1 MGSKKWWSLL
11 TVVLFCAL
19 LGGCKNVEVAPVVAL
34 QDVWTEHKMTEY
46 INAYTLDE
54 EGNLYT
60 LEWDM
65 TANEGQSDRMQEALA
80 GLTAEEIAQMTP
92 EELEAL
98 MPEEEDAHFLRKYN
112 AQGERIFSKALDSS
126 ATSYVITMAVQ
137 DGTVYFVSYIT
148 GREKATLHSY
158 CLETEEL
165 TVVKELPYL
174 KSVLRII
181 PMGDCLYLLGT
192 NVEGYFGLTDS
203 RKYMHS
209 GQKIFCYTVSED
221 KLEELGIE
229 EPMDI
234 CAAEEGKLCIYAHMG
249 EEFGLLLYDTERDA
263 MTVLAKTEEYKMQYV
278 AYCSEQQAVMYM
290 SLGRGLVLSYFTDL
304 DVECELYPDFGFQ
317 DNNICCVNGNVAVK
331 TSAGNTIIQFP
342 VAQVKCENKSLR
354 YIRPEIWGLD
364 PFGCGYEIQCTEL
377 TQDKFA
383 LKVMAL
389 DKDFDLCYVNSYGSF
404 GYSMKEYGVFYP
416 LNNIPR
422 IQEYLDACFPYVKE
436 AATDI
441 DGNIWMIPIAVDIP
455 GIVVKKDATED
466 VLFKE
471 NMTYEK
477 YCREYEAL
485 SPEEKKWAIAPDY
498 YAVKFINQY
507 ILDRGTIDTEEFRN
521 ILQSMAKSSGAEQEN
536 TEAMYCRVW
545 EERDYRAYG
554 TLEYGED
561 ATVFAEPKLKADNKN
576 VGTCQFLAV
585 NPYSDNLEETLQ
597 YITTLVAYMLEKE
610 DAPLFFANREV
621 ADTNYERT
629 LYELYENGAIAFSVD
644 EDVYEGYEDVLDGSL
659 TVEDFVKEAES
670 GVKIYLNE

>member
-11 TVVLFCAL
+11 TVVLLCAL
-19 LGGCKNVEVAPVVAL
+19 LGGCKHVEVEPVAAL
-34 QDVWTEHKMTEY
+34 QDVWTEYKLTENM
-46 INAYTLDE
+46 IAYTLDE

-65 TANEGQSDRMQEALA
+65 TANEGQADRMQEALA
-80 GLTAEEIAQMTP
+80 GLTAEELAQMTP

-98 MPEEEDAHFLRKYN
+98 MPEEEDSHFLRKYN
-112 AQGERIFSKALDSS
+112 VQGERIFSMGLDSG
-126 ATSYVITMAVQ
+126 ATSYVKTMAVQ
-137 DGTVYFVSYIT
+137 DGTVYFVAYTT
-148 GREKATLHSY
+148 GREKATLYS
-158 CLETEEL
+158 CCPETEEL

-174 KSVLRII
+174 KSVVRIV

-192 NVEGYFGLTDS
+192 NVEGYNGPAGST
-203 RKYMHS
+203 KYMHS
-209 GQKIFCYTVSED
+209 GEKIFCYSLSED
-221 KLEELGIE
+221 RFEELGIE
-229 EPMDI
+229 EPLDM
-234 CAAEEGKLCIYAHMG
+234 CPAEDGKFCIYAHIG
-249 EEFGLLLYDTERDA
+249 EEFGLLLYDTDRDA

-278 AYCSEQQAVMYM
+278 AYCSEQQAVIYM

-317 DNNICCVNGNVAVK
+317 DNNICYVNGNVAVR
-331 TSAGNTIIQFP
+331 TSAENTIIQFP
-342 VAQVKCENKSLR
+342 LAQVKCENRTIR
-354 YIRPEIWGLD
+354 YIRPEMWGID
-364 PFGCGYEIQCTEL
+364 PFGCGYEIQHTEL

-416 LNNIPR
+416 LNDIPR

-436 AATDI
+436 AATDV
-441 DGNIWMIPIAVDIP
+441 DGNIWMLPIAVDIP
-455 GIVVKKDATED
+455 GVVVKKDATDE
-466 VLFKE
+466 VILKE
-471 NMTYEK
+471 NMTYEE
-477 YCREYEAL
+477 YCREYEVL

-498 YAVKFINQY
+498 YAEKFINQY

-521 ILQSMAKSSGAEQEN
+521 ILQSMANSSGAQQEN
-536 TEAMYCRVW
+536 TGDMYYRAW

-554 TLEYGED
+554 TLQYGED
-561 ATVFAEPKLKADNKN
+561 ATIFAEPKLTADSKN

-621 ADTNYERT
+621 EDTTYERT
-629 LYELYENGAIAFSVD
+629 LYELYENGAIVFSVD
-644 EDVYEGYEDVLDGSL
+644 ADVYEAYEDVLNGSL
-659 TVEDFVKEAES
+659 TVEDFVTEAES
-670 GVKIYLNE
+670 GVKIFLNE

>member
-1 MGSKKWWSLL
+1 MGNKKWWRLPVYL
-11 TVVLFCAL
+11 MFVLL
-19 LGGCKNVEVAPVVAL
+19 LGGCKDVEVKPVAAL
-34 QDVWTEHKMTEY
+34 QEVWTEHTMTEN

-60 LEWDM
+60 LEWDI
-65 TANEGQSDRMQEALA
+65 TVTDGQADRIQKALA

-98 MPEEEDAHFLRKYN
+98 MPEEEDSFFLRKYD
-112 AQGERIFSKALDSS
+112 AKGERLLSVAVDSS
-126 ATSYVITMAVQ
+126 ASSYVNTMAVQ
-137 DGTVYFVSYIT
+137 DGTVYFVAYIT
-148 GREKATLHSY
+148 GNKTSTLYSC

-192 NVEGYFGLTDS
+192 NTEGYWGPSDS
-203 RKYMHS
+203 RKYIHS
-209 GQKIFCYTVSED
+209 GQKIFCYTISED
-221 KLEELGIE
+221 RFEELGIE

-249 EEFGLLLYDTERDA
+249 EEFGLLLYDTEKDA
-263 MTVLAKTEEYKMQYV
+263 MTVLAKTKEYKMHYV
-278 AYCSEQQAVMYM
+278 AYCSEQQAVIYM

-317 DNNICCVNGNVAVK
+317 DNNICCVNGNVAAK
-331 TSAGNTIIQFP
+331 TSAGNTVIQFP
-342 VAQVKCENKSLR
+342 LAQVKCENKTIR
-354 YIRPEIWGLD
+354 YIRPEIWGID
-364 PFGCGYEIQCTEL
+364 PFGCGYEMQHTEL

-416 LNNIPR
+416 LNDIPR

-441 DGNIWMIPIAVDIP
+441 DGNIWMLPIAVDIQ
-455 GIVVKKDATED
+455 GIVVKKDATDE

-471 NMTYEK
+471 NMTYEE

-485 SPEEKKWAIAPDY
+485 SPEEKNRAMAPDY
-498 YAVKFINQY
+498 YAEKLINQY
-507 ILDRGTIDTEEFRN
+507 ILERGTIATEEFRN
-521 ILQSMAKSSGAEQEN
+521 ILQSMANSSGAQQEN
-536 TEAMYCRVW
+536 AEAMYCRVW
-545 EERDYRAYG
+545 EERDYRSYG
-554 TLEYGED
+554 TLQYGED
-561 ATVFAEPKLKADNKN
+561 ATVFAEPKLTADSKN

-597 YITTLVAYMLEKE
+597 YITTLVAYMLEKK

-621 ADTNYERT
+621 TDTNYERT
-629 LYELYENGAIAFSVD
+629 LYELYENGAIVFSVD
-644 EDVYEGYEDVLDGSL
+644 ADVYGAYEDVLDGSL
-659 TVEDFVKEAES
+659 SVEDYVTEADS
-670 GVKIYLNE
+670 GVKIFLNE

>member
-1 MGSKKWWSLL
+1 M
-11 TVVLFCAL
+11 VLFCAL
-19 LGGCKNVEVAPVVAL
+19 LGGCKHVEVEPVAAL
-34 QDVWTEHKMTEY
+34 QDVWTEYKLTENM
-46 INAYTLDE
+46 IAYTLDE

-65 TANEGQSDRMQEALA
+65 TVTAGQADRMQKALA
-80 GLTAEEIAQMTP
+80 GLTAEELAQMTP

-98 MPEEEDAHFLRKYN
+98 MSEEEDSHFIRKYN
-112 AQGERIFSKALDSS
+112 AQGERILSVAVDSG
-126 ATSYVITMAVQ
+126 ATSYVKTMAVQ
-137 DGTVYFVSYIT
+137 DGTVYFVAYIT
-148 GREKATLHSY
+148 GNKTSTLYS
-158 CLETEEL
+158 CSLETAEL

-192 NVEGYFGLTDS
+192 NVEGYGGPTDS
-203 RKYMHS
+203 RKYKHS
-209 GQKIFCYTVSED
+209 GEKIFCYTLSED
-221 KLEELGIE
+221 RFEELGIE
-229 EPMDI
+229 EPMDM
-234 CAAEEGKLCIYAHMG
+234 CPAEDGKLCIYAHIG
-249 EEFGLLLYDTERDA
+249 EEFCLLLYDTDRDA
-263 MTVLAKTEEYKMQYV
+263 MTVLAKTEEYKMHYV
-278 AYCSEQQAVMYM
+278 AYCSEQQAVIYM
-290 SLGRGLVLSYFTDL
+290 SLSRGLVLSYFTDL

-317 DNNICCVNGNVAVK
+317 DNNICCVNGNVAVR
-331 TSAGNTIIQFP
+331 TSAENTIIQFP
-342 VAQVKCENKSLR
+342 LAQVKCENRTIR
-354 YIRPEIWGLD
+354 YIRPEIWGID
-364 PFGCGYEIQCTEL
+364 PFGCGYEIQHTEL
-377 TQDKFA
+377 THDKFA

-416 LNNIPR
+416 LNDIPR

-441 DGNIWMIPIAVDIP
+441 DGNIWMLPIAVDIP

-466 VLFKE
+466 VLLKE
-471 NMTYEK
+471 NMTYEQ

-498 YAVKFINQY
+498 YAEKFINQY
-507 ILDRGTIDTEEFRN
+507 ILDRGTIATEEFRN
-521 ILQSMAKSSGAEQEN
+521 ILQSMANSSGAQQEN

-561 ATVFAEPKLKADNKN
+561 SIVFAEPKLTADSKN

-629 LYELYENGAIAFSVD
+629 LYELYENGAIVFSVD
-644 EDVYEGYEDVLDGSL
+644 ADVYEAYEDVLDGSL
-659 TVEDFVKEAES
+659 TVEDFVTEAES
-670 GVKIYLNE
+670 GVKIFLNE

>member
-1 MGSKKWWSLL
+1 M
-11 TVVLFCAL
+11 VLFCAL
-19 LGGCKNVEVAPVVAL
+19 LGGCKHVEVEPVAAL
-34 QDVWTEHKMTEY
+34 QDVWTEYKLTENM
-46 INAYTLDE
+46 IAYTLDE

-65 TANEGQSDRMQEALA
+65 TVTAGQADRMQKALA
-80 GLTAEEIAQMTP
+80 GLTAEELAQMTP

-98 MPEEEDAHFLRKYN
+98 MSEEEDSHFIRKYN
-112 AQGERIFSKALDSS
+112 AQGECILSVAVDSG
-126 ATSYVITMAVQ
+126 ATSYVKTMAVQ
-137 DGTVYFVSYIT
+137 DGTVYFVAYIT
-148 GREKATLHSY
+148 GNKTSTLYSC
-158 CLETEEL
+158 CLETAEL

-174 KSVLRII
+174 KIVLRII

-192 NVEGYFGLTDS
+192 NVEGYGGPTDS
-203 RKYMHS
+203 RKYKHS
-209 GQKIFCYTVSED
+209 GEKIFCYSLSED
-221 KLEELGIE
+221 RFEELGIE
-229 EPMDI
+229 EPLDM
-234 CAAEEGKLCIYAHMG
+234 CPAEDGKFCIYAHIG
-249 EEFGLLLYDTERDA
+249 EEFGLLLYDTSRDT
-263 MTVLAKTEEYKMQYV
+263 MTVLAKTEEYKMHYV
-278 AYCSEQQAVMYM
+278 AYCSEQQAVIYM
-290 SLGRGLVLSYFTDL
+290 SLSRGLVLSYFTDL

-331 TSAGNTIIQFP
+331 TSAENTVIQFP
-342 VAQVKCENKSLR
+342 LAQVKCENRTIR
-354 YIRPEIWGLD
+354 YIRPEMWGID
-364 PFGCGYEIQCTEL
+364 PFGCGYEIQHTEL

-416 LNNIPR
+416 LNDIPR

-436 AATDI
+436 AATDV
-441 DGNIWMIPIAVDIP
+441 DGNIWMLPIAVDIP
-455 GIVVKKDATED
+455 GVVVKKDATDE
-466 VLFKE
+466 VILKE
-471 NMTYEK
+471 NMTYEE

-498 YAVKFINQY
+498 YAEKFINHY

-521 ILQSMAKSSGAEQEN
+521 ILQSMAKNSGTQQEN
-536 TEAMYCRVW
+536 TEDMYYRAW

-554 TLEYGED
+554 TLQYGED
-561 ATVFAEPKLKADNKN
+561 ATVFAEAKLTADSKN
-576 VGTCQFLAV
+576 AGTCQFLAV

-629 LYELYENGAIAFSVD
+629 LYELYENGAIVFSVD
-644 EDVYEGYEDVLDGSL
+644 ADVYEAYEDVFDGSL
-659 TVEDFVKEAES
+659 TVEDFVTEAES
-670 GVKIYLNE
+670 GVKIFLNE